1 MPTAARI
8 ISACCLAFI
17 GWVVSGLSKQVL
29 QLNSTGN
36 FVLLCVVLGAAC
48 GWLILGRRAD
58 RGRLGMLNAIG
69 VGLTAVAMTVF
80 WVVLIVSTLE
90 SFGIAMERRFH
101 DPMKVIYGI
110 QPIAM
115 RYGQALTNTTI
126 LVWLVFGGAITG
138 ILAHLA
144 GQKWPGR

>member
-8 ISACCLAFI
+8 VAAACIAFI
-17 GWVVSGLSKQVL
+17 AWVVSGLSKQAL
-29 QLNSTGN
+29 QLSDTGN
-36 FVLLCVVLGAAC
+36 FVLFSVIVGALC
-48 GWLILGRRAD
+48 GWIILGGRAD

-69 VGLTAVAMTVF
+69 VGLTAVAMTLF
-80 WVVLIVSTLE
+80 WVLLIVSLLE

-101 DPMKVIYGI
+101 DPMKVIYGL

-115 RYGQALTNTTI
+115 GYGRALLDTTI